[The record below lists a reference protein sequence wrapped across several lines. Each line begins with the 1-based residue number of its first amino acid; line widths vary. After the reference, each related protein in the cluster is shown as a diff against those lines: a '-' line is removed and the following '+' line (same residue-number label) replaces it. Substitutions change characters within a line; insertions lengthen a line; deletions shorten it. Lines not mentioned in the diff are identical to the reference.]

1 MVTKIV
7 VGSVSSQ
14 RLEIAIPNPLTLEI
28 DKKLLMLI
36 EINKYKVI
44 EGKTFY
50 LESICLLRN
59 CRAERAFFSVLL
71 TNAE

>member
-28 DKKLLMLI
+28 DKKLI
-36 EINKYKVI
+36 K
-44 EGKTFY
+44 
-50 LESICLLRN
+50 C
-59 CRAERAFFSVLL
+59 
-71 TNAE
+71 

>member
-28 DKKLLMLI
+28 DKKLLNKQ
-36 EINKYKVI
+36 INKYEVI

-50 LESICLLRN
+50 LESICLLRK